1 MFRNLLADLVIV
13 VLAIAEMYLVGE
25 LTEYYECIHPNESK
39 IYAFGFL
46 CLSALI
52 IFGGT
57 SYLVSKFIRNIK

>member
-1 MFRNLLADLVIV
+1 MFKNLLADLVIV

-25 LTEYYECIHPNESK
+25 LTEYYECIHSNESE

-57 SYLVSKFIRNIK
+57 SCIVSKFIRNIK